1 MKNTI
6 RNTIISFICLGSS
19 SAFAVITTPD
29 DISDSKNR
37 DMPSQVDQQKS
48 TADNTQDKM
57 KSKKMHQKSKMH
69 EEKNDNS
76 MNNKPIGTT
85 TGNDEVNTK
94 DAVNGKKY

>member
-1 MKNTI
+1 MKNSI
-6 RNTIISFICLGSS
+6 RNTLLALICLGSS

-29 DISDSKNR
+29 DMSDSKNK
-37 DMPSQVDQQKS
+37 DISNQADQQKS
-48 TADNTQDKM
+48 TSDSSQDKM
-57 KSKKMHQKSKMH
+57 KSKKMHQKNKMH

-85 TGNDEVNTK
+85 TDNNEVNPK